1 MSTKSTIRHY
11 QGEAELPSWHLYKE
25 GFEKA
30 DVVYLELAGV
40 QVDMMT
46 LDEPAPRVV
55 LRLPTATAKQLGLLP
70 KSTANE

>member
-11 QGEAELPSWHLYKE
+11 QGGAELPAWHLYE
-25 GFEKA
+25 EAFEKA

-55 LRLPTATAKQLGLLP
+55 LPLPTSTAEQLGLLP
-70 KSTANE
+70 KPAASE